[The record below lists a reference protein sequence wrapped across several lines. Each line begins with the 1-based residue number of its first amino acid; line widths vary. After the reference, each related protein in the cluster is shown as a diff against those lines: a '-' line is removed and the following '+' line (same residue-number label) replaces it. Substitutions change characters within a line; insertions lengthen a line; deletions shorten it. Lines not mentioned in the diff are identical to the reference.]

1 MFKKHTGVSPG
12 QYHLHL
18 RLMRAKELLLATDMS
33 IKQVA
38 YETGFESIHY
48 FSRLYKSKMGVPPS
62 EARIH

>member
-1 MFKKHTGVSPG
+1 
-12 QYHLHL
+12 
-18 RLMRAKELLLATDMS
+18 MRAKELLLATDMS